1 VLLVID
7 RPGLPR
13 RISPFGWSAALHL
26 SVLLALSFP
35 LSRLAADGSAAP
47 TGAEPIVV
55 FTIPS
60 VPAGGSASES
70 HPADEAAAPSEDLGI
85 DLPAGA
91 ASIRVA
97 EFTFDFAAV
106 VSRAASLFPLLEH
119 PVIDELARVRR
130 ENDAEALKNPLLHVE
145 SPAAA
150 APPLELSAE
159 QLQSLTDKAWSRRDR
174 WRAFQSIATL
184 ANRHSASQGR
194 VPDLLRAYVDQN
206 LLQLFVDTS
215 IRDPRLWA
223 QLAVAADHRD
233 FVEFIVAYAAQQP
246 GTKGRTEL
254 LFLLDKIAQSNLHAL
269 ITLVDSNPAVQ
280 LQATRAASDDAYRA
294 LVTMRE
300 HYLAEIERLGIGSR
314 EALISHYAEARLT
327 MLGNILRTT
336 PDGYRAG
343 DARYLMGTIR
353 WERGDRTEAIETW
366 RRIEVVEPSDT
377 YARTYSAI
385 LAAIRSAEGD
395 SIGRAIDKSL
405 ASEHSRWVMQSI
417 DRLLGFGYRVDT
429 F

>member
-1 VLLVID
+1 MLLVID
-7 RPGLPR
+7 RPGPPR
-13 RISPFGWSAALHL
+13 RKSPFGWSAALHL

-35 LSRLAADGSAAP
+35 LSRLAAGGSAAP
-47 TGAEPIVV
+47 AGSESIVV

-60 VPAGGSASES
+60 VPAGGSAGESE
-70 HPADEAAAPSEDLGI
+70 PAAEAAAPLEDLGI
-85 DLPAGA
+85 DLSPGA

-130 ENDAEALKNPLLHVE
+130 ENDAEALRNPLLHVE
-145 SPAAA
+145 NSAAA
-150 APPLELSAE
+150 RPLELTAE
-159 QLQSLTDKAWSRRDR
+159 QMQSLTDEAWSRRDR
-174 WRAFQSIATL
+174 WQAFQSIATL

-233 FVEFIVAYAAQQP
+233 FVEFIVTYAARHP

-254 LFLLDKIAQSNLHAL
+254 LFLLDKITQSNLHAL
-269 ITLVDSNPAVQ
+269 ITLLDSNPAVQ
-280 LQATRAASDDAYRA
+280 LQATRAASDEAYRA

-314 EALISHYAEARLT
+314 EALVGHYAEARLAI
-327 MLGNILRTT
+327 LGNILRTT
-336 PDGYRAG
+336 PDRYRAG
-343 DARYLMGTIR
+343 DARYLMGAIQ
-353 WERGDRTEAIETW
+353 WEQGDRMEAIETW

-395 SIGRAIDKSL
+395 RIGRVIDKSL
-405 ASEHSRWVMQSI
+405 ASEHSRWVMKSI
-417 DRLLGFGYRVDT
+417 DRLVGFGYQVDT